1 MPWREPAAL
10 SPQDMVLRRRQK
22 RAAMGSLRIRNT
34 QRGKMTKIAKS
45 ISPSFCFAL
54 LSLAISPSVKGDEWD
69 KKAIL
74 TFSGPVQVQN
84 TRLNAGTYVFKL
96 ADTTDRQ
103 LEHVGS
109 SVEPCVLDLDRPT
122 EGQDGFFIPFVSL
135 DAGRYS

>member
-45 ISPSFCFAL
+45 ISLSLCFAL
-54 LSLAISPSVKGDEWD
+54 LCLAISPSVKGDEWD

-96 ADTTDRQ
+96 ADTTDRHIVQ
-103 LEHVGS
+103 IFN
-109 SVEPCVLDLDRPT
+109 
-122 EGQDGFFIPFVSL
+122 QDETQVIAIIMAIP
-135 DAGRYS
+135 D

>member
-45 ISPSFCFAL
+45 ISLSFCFAL
-54 LSLAISPSVKGDEWD
+54 LCLAISPSVKGDEWD

-96 ADTTDRQ
+96 ADTTDRRIVQ
-103 LEHVGS
+103 IFN
-109 SVEPCVLDLDRPT
+109 
-122 EGQDGFFIPFVSL
+122 QDETQVIAIIMAIP
-135 DAGRYS
+135 D